1 MKKIISLIMIII
13 SLTTFAQQ
21 KSKVKVVNEKDPV
34 CGMNTAQFLKDTAVY
49 QKKIYGFCSSNC
61 KTEFKKN
68 PKKYR
73 TKK

>member
-1 MKKIISLIMIII
+1 MIII

-49 QKKIYGFCSSNC
+49 QKKI
-61 KTEFKKN
+61 
-68 PKKYR
+68 
-73 TKK
+73 